1 MKVISRLLKA
11 DKIKFLTVNYGIGF
25 CGDAVGR
32 IILISCLYD
41 RILTQKS
48 FFTTPKYLN
57 RILYLLKIPII

>member
-25 CGDAVGR
+25 CGGAVGR

-48 FFTTPKYLN
+48 F
-57 RILYLLKIPII
+57 LYYQNI